1 MGSVK
6 KAFSVLSKKKRWK
19 LAWLIIV
26 ILIGSLME
34 LAGVTAILPFIN
46 VALAPESIFENQIML
61 FIYEQLGLN
70 KPEEFLVIL
79 GLVLIAIYVLKNI
92 YIILMNNYIYKFA
105 YQNQKELAC
114 RLLTSYLK
122 QPYSFFA
129 KHNSA
134 DFIRN
139 LNEDTIYF
147 FETVIASLQFV
158 AEIMVCVMLG
168 TTLLVMDITL
178 TLGMVTILVLFVLT
192 VFRML
197 KRNLEKRIRV
207 MGLER
212 YFGHIIVPTESI
224 TEIKGGKR
232 KVIRQKLYPGYV
244 IIEMEINDDS
254 WYLVRQTSGIG
265 DFAGANG
272 KPITM
277 LPEEVERILQLS
289 EQETEKSDGKSDLR
303 IAFAIGDSVKVTEGT
318 FMNYEGVVDSIDT
331 INGRVTV
338 MISYFGRST
347 PVELEYWQVESL

>member
-1 MGSVK
+1 MTEERKFNDSEINDVSGNVEIEVSNPDGKIESVENASNESEPK
-6 KAFSVLSKKKRWK
+6 LEWYILKVQSNREDSV
-19 LAWLIIV
+19 
-26 ILIGSLME
+26 
-34 LAGVTAILPFIN
+34 
-46 VALAPESIFENQIML
+46 
-61 FIYEQLGLN
+61 
-70 KPEEFLVIL
+70 
-79 GLVLIAIYVLKNI
+79 
-92 YIILMNNYIYKFA
+92 
-105 YQNQKELAC
+105 
-114 RLLTSYLK
+114 
-122 QPYSFFA
+122 
-129 KHNSA
+129 
-134 DFIRN
+134 
-139 LNEDTIYF
+139 
-147 FETVIASLQFV
+147 
-158 AEIMVCVMLG
+158 
-168 TTLLVMDITL
+168 
-178 TLGMVTILVLFVLT
+178 
-192 VFRML
+192 

-265 DFAGANG
+265 DFVGANG

>member
-1 MGSVK
+1 MVHSESTKYREDSV
-6 KAFSVLSKKKRWK
+6 
-19 LAWLIIV
+19 
-26 ILIGSLME
+26 
-34 LAGVTAILPFIN
+34 
-46 VALAPESIFENQIML
+46 
-61 FIYEQLGLN
+61 
-70 KPEEFLVIL
+70 
-79 GLVLIAIYVLKNI
+79 
-92 YIILMNNYIYKFA
+92 
-105 YQNQKELAC
+105 
-114 RLLTSYLK
+114 
-122 QPYSFFA
+122 
-129 KHNSA
+129 
-134 DFIRN
+134 
-139 LNEDTIYF
+139 
-147 FETVIASLQFV
+147 
-158 AEIMVCVMLG
+158 
-168 TTLLVMDITL
+168 
-178 TLGMVTILVLFVLT
+178 
-192 VFRML
+192 